1 MKSIKIIT
9 IIKEDLIFFPP
20 AISLLRILSE
30 LNYTVVHIGYY
41 SDDNQRHLLESLGVK
56 FCKAPHYRT
65 EGNALSKFV
74 DIIKFKKYVKDVL
87 RRETITSDDYIWVI
101 NPANMIPLYSIL
113 GKYRTVLQF
122 YEFARPNVTKSYKI
136 YNPFIDLTDICKKAD
151 KIVHC
156 DYTRALFFKEMY
168 GLKKVP
174 YVIPNKPNIDE
185 SLLLSPPQDIIER
198 VNQIKKMV
206 NGKKVILYQG
216 VFSPKERRLDEFCD
230 AIQQLPDDYVFLAMG
245 RGGEYFEQ
253 ISKKYKDDDRI
264 ILVDFIRPPF
274 HLLVTKMAHIGV
286 LTYFP
291 ATTNVASVINVF
303 YCAPNK
309 IFEFAKYGI
318 PMISNNLPGL
328 AYTFQQYNCG
338 MCIEDVTVPTSICDV
353 INNIEN
359 NYLSYSDGA
368 LNYYNSVDLKDNIS
382 NVLES

>member
-1 MKSIKIIT
+1 MKSVKIIT

-113 GKYRTVLQF
+113 GKYRTILQF

-156 DYTRALFFKEMY
+156 DYTRALFFK
-168 GLKKVP
+168 
-174 YVIPNKPNIDE
+174 
-185 SLLLSPPQDIIER
+185 
-198 VNQIKKMV
+198 
-206 NGKKVILYQG
+206 
-216 VFSPKERRLDEFCD
+216 
-230 AIQQLPDDYVFLAMG
+230 
-245 RGGEYFEQ
+245 
-253 ISKKYKDDDRI
+253 
-264 ILVDFIRPPF
+264 
-274 HLLVTKMAHIGV
+274 
-286 LTYFP
+286 
-291 ATTNVASVINVF
+291 
-303 YCAPNK
+303 
-309 IFEFAKYGI
+309 
-318 PMISNNLPGL
+318 
-328 AYTFQQYNCG
+328 
-338 MCIEDVTVPTSICDV
+338 
-353 INNIEN
+353 
-359 NYLSYSDGA
+359 
-368 LNYYNSVDLKDNIS
+368 
-382 NVLES
+382 